1 MKKLMVIYG
10 FISSSLAFAGDLAP
24 LPLWEKK
31 NPNWGKDTSEVTY
44 MLGRCAAS
52 LYAVSGYFAQSKDSK
67 AINTAQT
74 LKVKAD
80 DFAKMSM
87 TVGIAN
93 GAQSEF
99 LAKRVVGLIK
109 IYAEAMEENKIKHNN
124 IFTDGLSADVTY
136 CNEYHPVFFENGS
149 HK

>member
-1 MKKLMVIYG
+1 MKTLLVIFG
-10 FISSSLAFAGDLAP
+10 FISSSVAFGGDLAP
-24 LPLWEKK
+24 LPSWEKK
-31 NPNWGKDTSEVTY
+31 NPNWGKDSSEVTY

-67 AINTAQT
+67 AINTAKT

-87 TVGIAN
+87 TVGVAN

-109 IYAEAMEENKIKHNN
+109 IYTEAMEENKIKHNN

-136 CNEYHPVFFENGS
+136 CNNYYPVIFENDARQ
-149 HK
+149 